1 MEGLVKQYRKLIDR
15 LDDAI
20 DKMFRSVIIKS
31 KPIEKQPE
39 EQKLTPAQIAEI
51 KNIYNRKNCAYC
63 GWMKAALSWWCTNQK
78 AIDYRGT
85 SFPGINHCIFW
96 KPDKDYIRE
105 HLNELLQSKSVPD
118 GSPGGYPSQSKTS
131 TPNTINNE

>member
-1 MEGLVKQYRKLIDR
+1 MEDWVKQSREIQDR

-20 DKMFRSVIIKS
+20 DKLFRSVIIKS

-39 EQKLTPAQIAEI
+39 EKKLTPAQIAEI

-63 GWMKAALSWWCTNQK
+63 GWMKAALSWWCTNK
-78 AIDYRGT
+78 EAIDYRGT
-85 SFPGINHCIFW
+85 LFPGINHCIFW

-105 HLNELLQSKSVPD
+105 QLKEIPQSK
-118 GSPGGYPSQSKTS
+118 
-131 TPNTINNE
+131 NE